1 MIFYEWYRDTECE
14 EAAEK
19 VAGTDEGFGMKVA
32 RRRLT
37 LVEGSWSQ
45 WIL

>member
-1 MIFYEWYRDTECE
+1 MQIGPLCA

-32 RRRLT
+32 RRRRT
-37 LVEGSWSQ
+37 AVEGSRP
-45 WIL
+45 